1 MNASI
6 SHFRSWFR
14 PVALSLLALAVAAGG
29 WWAWKAWG
37 AGAKKSDELIFATVQ
52 RGDIEDLVG
61 ATGSL
66 QPRDY
71 VDVGAQVSG
80 QLKKLHVE
88 VGTEVKEG
96 QLLAEIDA
104 EQSAARV
111 DANRASLRAQQATLV
126 ERQVNL
132 EKAERDLQRQKNLMA
147 EEATTTEQVQNAE
160 TAVRAAATQI
170 NTLKAQMQQ
179 QQASMRVEEAN
190 LKFTKIYAPMSGT
203 VISITARQGQTLNTN
218 QSAPTLL
225 RIADLSTM
233 TVQTQVG
240 EADVAK
246 LRHGM
251 SSYFT
256 TLGSPGR
263 RFYGSLRKI
272 EPTPTVTNNVVLYNA
287 LFDVPNPNKVLMP
300 QMTAQVFF
308 VVAEARDVLT
318 VPVAALTYQRTPRAQ
333 TAAAAPLDDIP
344 DSAPKSTS
352 APAKSQRTVRRQ
364 TPRRP
369 PARNAPRSS
378 GRATSTTPRRA
389 IVKVATAADSA
400 TTVERE
406 VTVGVASRVNAE
418 ILSGL
423 NEGERIVVG
432 VKVPDAPRTAAQTK
446 GATPAFAPAHR
457 ADSAE
462 ASGDDARQLVAILLL
477 HSHDS
482 PLPQSA
488 QHPRATPR
496 R

>member
-1 MNASI
+1 MKTASTRI
-6 SHFRSWFR
+6 R
-14 PVALSLLALAVAAGG
+14 PWHRLLAVTLLALSVAGGG

-37 AGAKKSDELIFATVQ
+37 AGAKKSEELIFSTVQ

-61 ATGSL
+61 ATGAL

-96 QLLAEIDA
+96 DLLAEIDA
-104 EQSAARV
+104 TQSIARV
-111 DANRASLRAQQATLV
+111 DANRASLRAQQATMV

-147 EEATTTEQVQNAE
+147 EEATTAEQLQNAE
-160 TAVRAAATQI
+160 TAVRAARTQI
-170 NTLKAQMQQ
+170 NTLKAQIEQ

-246 LRHGM
+246 LRQGM

-263 RFYGSLRKI
+263 RFYGELRKI

-318 VPVAALTYQRTPRAQ
+318 VPVAALTYQRAPRTQVAADNGDGDVAPNKRANPADAQ
-333 TAAAAPLDDIP
+333 RANRPRRGRSEAAPGA
-344 DSAPKSTS
+344 AP
-352 APAKSQRTVRRQ
+352 
-364 TPRRP
+364 
-369 PARNAPRSS
+369 
-378 GRATSTTPRRA
+378 TPRRA
-389 IVKVATAADSA
+389 TVKVATTNDERNP
-400 TTVERE
+400 TIVERE
-406 VTVGVASRVNAE
+406 IVVGVASRVNAE
-418 ILSGL
+418 IVSGL

-432 VKVPDAPRTAAQTK
+432 IKVPDAPAKGAAPTK
-446 GATPAFAPAHR
+446 GATPLGPA
-457 ADSAE
+457 
-462 ASGDDARQLVAILLL
+462 GGGF
-477 HSHDS
+477 
-482 PLPQSA
+482 
-488 QHPRATPR
+488 R

>member
-6 SHFRSWFR
+6 ARFRSWLR
-14 PVALSLLALAVAAGG
+14 PVTLSLLTLALAGGG
-29 WWAWKAWG
+29 WWAWKAWS

-160 TAVRAAATQI
+160 TAVRTAATQI
-170 NTLKAQMQQ
+170 NTLKAQIQQ

-246 LRHGM
+246 LRQGM

-263 RFYGSLRKI
+263 RFYGELRKI

-318 VPVAALTYQRTPRAQ
+318 VPVSALAFQRAPRALP
-333 TAAAAPLDDIP
+333 AAAVADDNGAIP
-344 DSAPKSTS
+344 ASATE
-352 APAKSQRTVRRQ
+352 PAKKTEPSADRPRGERARGGARRDAAAGG
-364 TPRRP
+364 TP
-369 PARNAPRSS
+369 S
-378 GRATSTTPRRA
+378 TPRRA
-389 IVKVATAADSA
+389 IVKVAASNDERNPTV
-400 TTVERE
+400 VERE

-418 ILSGL
+418 VVSGL
-423 NEGERIVVG
+423 KEGERIVVG
-432 VKVPDAPRTAAQTK
+432 IKVPDAPAKSTTPTK
-446 GATPAFAPAHR
+446 GATPL
-457 ADSAE
+457 
-462 ASGDDARQLVAILLL
+462 G
-477 HSHDS
+477 
-482 PLPQSA
+482 
-488 QHPRATPR
+488 ATGTPGGMGGGFKR
-496 R
+496 

>member
-1 MNASI
+1 MNALV
-6 SHFRSWFR
+6 HRPRSWLR
-14 PVALSLLALAVAAGG
+14 LLALALLALTLGAGG

-37 AGAKKSDELIFATVQ
+37 SAPKGDEYIFATVQ

-61 ATGSL
+61 ATGAL

-111 DANRASLRAQQATLV
+111 DANRASLRAQQATLI
-126 ERQVNL
+126 ERQVNV
-132 EKAERDLQRQKNLMA
+132 EKAERDLQRQRNLMA
-147 EEATTTEQVQNAE
+147 EEATTTEQVQNAD
-160 TAVRAAATQI
+160 TSVRAARTQV
-170 NTLKAQMQQ
+170 NTLRAQIEQ

-218 QSAPTLL
+218 QSAPTLM

-240 EADVAK
+240 EADVSK
-246 LRHGM
+246 LRGGM

-287 LFDVPNPNKVLMP
+287 LFDVPNPNKILMP

-308 VVAEARDVLT
+308 VAAEARDVLV
-318 VPVAALTYQRTPRAQ
+318 VPVSALTIQRTAAPRARPAA
-333 TAAAAPLDDIP
+333 TAGAIEAEAPSP
-344 DSAPKSTS
+344 APGT
-352 APAKSQRTVRRQ
+352 ADVPAKSRRGEAGDR
-364 TPRRP
+364 PRGAGRRDAAGSTAPAEPRP
-369 PARNAPRSS
+369 AK
-378 GRATSTTPRRA
+378 
-389 IVKVATAADSA
+389 VKVATAEGA
-400 TTVERE
+400 VIERD
-406 VTVGVASRVNAE
+406 VLVGVSSRVSAE
-418 ILSGL
+418 IVSGL
-423 NEGERIVVG
+423 SEGERIVVG
-432 VKVPDAPRTAAQTK
+432 VKVPDAPKRTAAPVK
-446 GATPAFAPAHR
+446 GPTTGIGAP
-457 ADSAE
+457 
-462 ASGDDARQLVAILLL
+462 GGGFGG
-477 HSHDS
+477 
-482 PLPQSA
+482 
-488 QHPRATPR
+488 PR
-496 R
+496 